1 MLKLQFPFSPKKT
14 VNVIPEF
21 INKPKG
27 LDLNDDMLTVEPSKI
42 LLAGPKEVLDKT
54 DSVKLESIDFATLSN
69 KRYEYDTQG
78 INIPSDCK
86 NISNSTSAKLVLDLS
101 GLSKKTFTVDSFK
114 VSGLSSKYKA
124 DVTQTSM
131 NVTVIGSEEELK
143 SLKSS
148 DIEGVIDTSDQS
160 GTVGSVQMPVTF
172 KLSGIDTCW
181 VSEATRQ
188 ISQSAKNNP

>member
-1 MLKLQFPFSPKKT
+1 M
-14 VNVIPEF
+14 
-21 INKPKG
+21 
-27 LDLNDDMLTVEPSKI
+27 
-42 LLAGPKEVLDKT
+42 LDKT

-131 NVTVIGSEEELK
+131 NVTVIGSEKELK

-172 KLSGIDTCW
+172 KLSGTDTCW
-181 VSEATRQ
+181 VSGSYKANIT
-188 ISQSAKNNP
+188 ISENNP